1 MKSAALRTGWNHPRY
16 PLLVLLQV
24 AMTASHQ
31 DCMIDLRVVSKP
43 GKLSPASSS
52 APCHHRF
59 SFLCNHLQHGFFHT
73 LNMRRGGAEIFRKH
87 SLTVSLKGGGIKR
100 SLAFD
105 AGDDIGDQA
114 NGDIHGEAREGA
126 VLTGEGAPLT
136 APFPGKVT
144 EASGS
149 NVVRQK
155 SGLGSVA
162 GKRKAAATKT
172 RYFEQ
177 GQLNLAQSSKIEA
190 PETYIGVKADK
201 GQLYVV
207 RRGNKIIG
215 RYPSARAG
223 ALAFDFASIS
233 AHFSAAAG
241 GDQISGATAGK
252 SPQRHTQT
260 CVNTN

>member
-1 MKSAALRTGWNHPRY
+1 MKSAALRTGWNYPRY
-16 PLLVLLQV
+16 PLLVVLQV
-24 AMTASHQ
+24 AITARHR
-31 DCMIDLRVVSKP
+31 DCMIDLRVVPKP
-43 GKLSPASSS
+43 GESSPASSS
-52 APCHHRF
+52 APFHHRF

-73 LNMRRGGAEIFRKH
+73 LNLRRGGAEIFRKH
-87 SLTVSLKGGGIKR
+87 SLPVSLKGGGIKR

-126 VLTGEGAPLT
+126 PLT
-136 APFPGKVT
+136 APFP

-177 GQLNLAQSSKIEA
+177 GQLNLAQSSEIEA

-201 GQLYVV
+201 GELYVV

-233 AHFSAAAG
+233 AHLSAAAG
-241 GDQISGATAGK
+241 GDQISGDTAGK
-252 SPQRHTQT
+252 RPQRRTQT
-260 CVNTN
+260 CIDTN

>member
-1 MKSAALRTGWNHPRY
+1 MKSAALRTGWNYPRY
-16 PLLVLLQV
+16 PLLVVLQV
-24 AMTASHQ
+24 AMTASHR
-31 DCMIDLRVVSKP
+31 DCMIDHRVVSKP
-43 GKLSPASSS
+43 GESSPASSS
-52 APCHHRF
+52 AHHRF
-59 SFLCNHLQHGFFHT
+59 SFLCNHLQHGFFET
-73 LNMRRGGAEIFRKH
+73 LNLRRGGAEIFRKH

-114 NGDIHGEAREGA
+114 NGDIHGEASEGA
-126 VLTGEGAPLT
+126 VHTGEGAPIT
-136 APFPGKVT
+136 APFPGKGT

-149 NVVRQK
+149 NVVRQE

-177 GQLNLAQSSKIEA
+177 GQLNLAPSSEIEA

-201 GQLYVV
+201 GELYVV

-241 GDQISGATAGK
+241 GDEISGATAGTR
-252 SPQRHTQT
+252 PQPHLSDLY
-260 CVNTN
+260 

>member
-1 MKSAALRTGWNHPRY
+1 
-16 PLLVLLQV
+16 
-24 AMTASHQ
+24 
-31 DCMIDLRVVSKP
+31 MIGLRVVSKP
-43 GKLSPASSS
+43 GESSPASSS
-52 APCHHRF
+52 ASCHHRF
-59 SFLCNHLQHGFFHT
+59 SFLNHLQHGFFYS
-73 LNMRRGGAEIFRKH
+73 LNLRRGGAEIFRKH
-87 SLTVSLKGGGIKR
+87 SLPVSLKGGGIKR

-114 NGDIHGEAREGA
+114 NGVIHGEAREGA

-136 APFPGKVT
+136 APFPPGKGT

-149 NVVRQK
+149 NVVRQE

-177 GQLNLAQSSKIEA
+177 GQLNLAQSSEIEA

-201 GQLYVV
+201 GKLYVV

-241 GDQISGATAGK
+241 GDEISGATAGTR
-252 SPQRHTQT
+252 PQPHLSDLY
-260 CVNTN
+260 